1 MVKKLFAGGYVFLV
15 LMILYAPILL
25 LVAYSFNMSREIGIW
40 SSEWGF
46 SLYGELFQNEDIMQ
60 TVLNTFILAIVS
72 SVLSSILGT
81 IGAIGMFYSKQR
93 TRRVLNGATQIPI
106 INAEI
111 VTAISIALVC
121 TMFAFGRSYA
131 SLLIGHIVLT
141 FPFVV
146 LSVMPRLKQMDNNL
160 YEAALDL
167 GATPTK
173 ALFSVIIPEIMPGIL
188 SGFLLAINLSLD
200 DYIIT
205 TFTKPATFETI
216 STYVFDAYARGGKSS
231 SVPALRALST
241 IIFIF
246 MILFVVIRNVLSSK
260 NNKKTENVRK

>member
-1 MVKKLFAGGYVFLV
+1 MVKRILRDAYVYLILLV
-15 LMILYAPILL
+15 LYAPILL
-25 LVAYSFNMSREIGIW
+25 LVVYSFNMSKEIGIW
-40 SSEWGF
+40 SKEWGF
-46 SLYGELFQNEDIMQ
+46 SLYADLFKNEDVMR
-60 TVLNTFILAIVS
+60 TVINTFVLSIGA
-72 SVLSSILGT
+72 SVLSTILGT
-81 IGAIGMFYSKQR
+81 IGAIGMFYSKKKTQ
-93 TRRVLNGATQIPI
+93 RVLNGVTQIPI

-131 SLLIGHIVLT
+131 SLVIGHVVLT

-146 LSVMPRLKQMDNNL
+146 LSVTPKLKQMDNNL

-173 ALFSVIIPEIMPGIL
+173 ALFTVVIPEILPGIL
-188 SGFLLAINLSLD
+188 SGLLLAINLSLD

-205 TFTKPATFETI
+205 TFTKPATFSTI

-231 SVPALRALST
+231 SVPVLRALST
-241 IIFIF
+241 IMFVA
-246 MILFVVIRNVLSSK
+246 MILYVGVRYFIASK
-260 NNKKTENVRK
+260 KAKKGVNR

>member
-1 MVKKLFAGGYVFLV
+1 MVKKIFSGGYVFLV
-15 LMILYAPILL
+15 LLMLYAPILL

-46 SLYGELFQNEDIMQ
+46 SLYAELFSNEDIMQ
-60 TVLNTFILAIVS
+60 TVLNTIILAFVS
-72 SVLSSILGT
+72 ATLSSILGT
-81 IGAIGMFYSKQR
+81 LGAIGMFYSKQK
-93 TRRVLNGATQIPI
+93 TRKILNGATQIPI

-131 SLLIGHIVLT
+131 SLLIGHVVLT

-146 LSVMPRLKQMDNNL
+146 LSVMPKLQQMDNNL

-173 ALFSVIIPEIMPGIL
+173 ALFTVIVPEILPGII

-205 TFTKPATFETI
+205 TFTKPSTFETI
-216 STYVFDAYARGGKSS
+216 STYIFDAYAKGGKSS

-241 IIFIF
+241 IIFLV
-246 MILFVVIRNVLSSK
+246 MIIFVVVRYVLSTKSA
-260 NNKKTENVRK
+260 KKKEMKR